1 MPMRDGSVIPTQP
14 LGGPA
19 AWHGAALQSSS
30 DWIETLSPGEIAEV
44 EAAMHHVKQRGL
56 ALHEVRRRD
65 FPLPTLARRLARIAR
80 DLEDGR
86 GLVLLRGL
94 PVEIYPEE
102 ETRFIVWGIGAHLG
116 IPVSQSKNGELLG
129 EVRDLG
135 VRLGTATSRGYRS
148 NEHLRYHTDRADLVL
163 LLCVR
168 TAESG
173 GLSRVVSSVAIHDE
187 MMRRRPDLVKVLY
200 APYHHSRQGEEAVG
214 EAPFFAKPIFGFCDG
229 RFSSQYSRSYVES
242 AQRFPEVPRLT
253 PLQTEAIDL
262 LAGLA
267 DELCVTMALEPGDIQ
282 ILNNHVTYHSRTGY
296 KDYPDPARQRLL
308 YRLWLSAPNNRRL
321 PPEFAVIWQHTEP
334 NTIRGGVPPARGPR
348 YAFPDWETAWGDA
361 DPTPVS

>member
-1 MPMRDGSVIPTQP
+1 MIPP
-14 LGGPA
+14 RPIGGPS
-19 AWHGAALQSSS
+19 AWRGAALASSTN
-30 DWIETLSPGEIAEV
+30 WIETSSPGEIAEV
-44 EAAMHHVKQRGL
+44 EAAMRDVKRRGL
-56 ALHEVRRRD
+56 KLHEVRRRD
-65 FPLPTLARRLARIAR
+65 FPLPTLAQRLARIAG
-80 DLEDGR
+80 DLENGR

-135 VRLGTATSRGYRS
+135 VRLGTATARGYRS

-187 MMRRRPDLVKVLY
+187 MMRRRPDLLELLY
-200 APYHHSRQGEEAVG
+200 TPYYHSRQGEEAPG
-214 EAPFFAKPIFGFCDG
+214 EPPFFAKPIFGFCDD
-229 RFSSQYSRSYVES
+229 RFSSQYSRSFVEL

-253 PLQTEAIDL
+253 PAQLEAIDL
-262 LAGLA
+262 FAALA
-267 DELCVTMALEPGDIQ
+267 DGLRHHGAGAGR
-282 ILNNHVTYHSRTGY
+282 H
-296 KDYPDPARQRLL
+296 PDPQQSRDLSFAHRL
-308 YRLWLSAPNNRRL
+308 
-321 PPEFAVIWQHTEP
+321 
-334 NTIRGGVPPARGPR
+334 
-348 YAFPDWETAWGDA
+348 
-361 DPTPVS
+361 